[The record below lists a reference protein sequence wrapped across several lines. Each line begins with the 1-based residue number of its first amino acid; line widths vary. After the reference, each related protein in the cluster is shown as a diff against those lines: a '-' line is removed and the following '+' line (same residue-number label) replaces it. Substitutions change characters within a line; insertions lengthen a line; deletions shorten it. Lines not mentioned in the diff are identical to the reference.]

1 MTQQVPTQSFTL
13 SQLQRLFMRLVPKLI
28 NWAYDNG
35 YELTLGDG
43 YRDPRV
49 FGEVGVVKG
58 YGHKSSCHKSRLA
71 IDLNLF
77 KNGVFLQLSSDH
89 APLGA
94 YWKSLHPLCRWG
106 GDFST
111 PDGNHYSME
120 WQGQQ

>member
-1 MTQQVPTQSFTL
+1 MTL
-13 SQLQRLFMRLVPKLI
+13 SEQQRLFTSLLPQLI
-28 NWAYDNG
+28 TWAYTHG
-35 YELTLGDG
+35 YELTLGDA
-43 YRDPRV
+43 YRDPRLHGAM
-49 FGEVGVVKG
+49 GEKMG
-58 YGHKSSCHKSRLA
+58 YGHKSSCHKIRMA

-77 KNGVFLQLSSDH
+77 KDGAFLQSSADH